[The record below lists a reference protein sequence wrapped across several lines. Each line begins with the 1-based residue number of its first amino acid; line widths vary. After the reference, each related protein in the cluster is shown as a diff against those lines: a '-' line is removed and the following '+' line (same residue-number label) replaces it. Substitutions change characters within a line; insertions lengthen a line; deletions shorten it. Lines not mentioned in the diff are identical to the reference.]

1 MRFPRLKL
9 AGRPAVY
16 HCISRIVG
24 GQRLLGDLEKEQLRL
39 LLRRQAAFCGLE
51 VITYCFLDNHFHLLL
66 RVPAQLACTD
76 QELVGRAVGFYGP
89 KSPQAMVLQEAL
101 AAQGR
106 LPDDLR
112 EGLGRR
118 LGDVSA
124 FMKEFK
130 QRFSRWYNR
139 RHKRFGTLWAERF
152 KSLLVEDTPEVVE
165 KVAAYIDLNP
175 VRAGRV
181 RDPKDYRWSGAWGGN
196 GRQSTGAERSGRDG
210 GGWGVGADAGGLPGG
225 VAGQERM
232 GGEEREGG
240 VGRSDNPAGFGAGAR
255 LGLGQVLRLR
265 VRYLSDG
272 LALGTRGYVEGLL
285 GEFRDRFGPGR
296 RSGARGLRGLAGFE
310 GLATLR
316 DLRVRAVE

>member
-89 KSPQAMVLQEAL
+89 KSPQAMALQEAL

-181 RDPKDYRWSGAWGGN
+181 RDPKDYRWSGYGEAMGGN
-196 GRQSTGAERSGRDG
+196 RLAQRGLAGMAAGGEWGRMQAGYRAVLLVKSGWAGRSGKVALDG
-210 GGWGVGADAGGLPGG
+210 ATIRRGL
-225 VAGQERM
+225 AQ
-232 GGEEREGG
+232 
-240 VGRSDNPAGFGAGAR
+240 GAR

-272 LALGTRGYVEGLL
+272 LVLGTRGYVEGLL